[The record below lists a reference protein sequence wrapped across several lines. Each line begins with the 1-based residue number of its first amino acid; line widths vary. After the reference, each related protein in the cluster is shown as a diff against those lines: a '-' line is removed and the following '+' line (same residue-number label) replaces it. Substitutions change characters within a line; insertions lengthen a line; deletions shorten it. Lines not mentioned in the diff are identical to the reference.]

1 MNQKFELDSYFWA
14 CYENEG
20 GELIPVNIG
29 GGDISI
35 VSNDDD
41 LLAVSS
47 AGGFLPRLQLFGGS
61 SDAVKEGKIG
71 VGRWGLVAG
80 KDALEDLGA
89 EVDVL
94 VIAGRVKALDLHGE
108 NIVTSYDRNS
118 DTFKDIATRSEVANS
133 KCMFGPEFLVY
144 VPSKQVFATVFL
156 SSATARR
163 EARSLHARLRK
174 AATLKS
180 QLITGKQHKWH
191 GPVFTPCSNPFEM
204 PTGEAIVAEA
214 TKFLNPPTDGPQL
227 ATAAANSTERAR

>member
-1 MNQKFELDSYFWA
+1 MNQMDGYFRP
-14 CYENEG
+14 CYENEDG
-20 GELIPVNIG
+20 ALIPVNIG

-35 VSNDDD
+35 VSNDED
-41 LLAVSS
+41 LLAVSQAS
-47 AGGFLPRLQLFGGS
+47 GFLPRVQLFGGS

-80 KDALEDLGA
+80 KDSLEDLGP

-94 VIAGRVKALDLHGE
+94 VIAGRVKALDLSGE

-144 VPSKQVFATVFL
+144 VPSKQAFATVFL

-163 EARSLHARLRK
+163 EARALHGRLRR
-174 AATLKS
+174 AATLKA

-204 PTGEAIVAEA
+204 PTGDAILAEA
-214 TKFLNPPTDGPQL
+214 TKFLNPPADGPQL
-227 ATAAANSTERAR
+227 AAATGNSTERAR